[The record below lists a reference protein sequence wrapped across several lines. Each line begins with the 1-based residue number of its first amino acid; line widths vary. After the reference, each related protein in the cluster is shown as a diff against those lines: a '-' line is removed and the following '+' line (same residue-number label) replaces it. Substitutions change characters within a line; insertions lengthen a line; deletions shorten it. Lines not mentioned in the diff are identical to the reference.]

1 MSMTPTG
8 VSYRARYSKYSFG
21 TWPRQ
26 RATLERFFLYGPV
39 FSFHVRGSCLETS
52 PQTADSQH
60 SHGGSQ
66 HFLGALAV
74 QHAVIHTFD
83 LICNGAVV
91 SKLLHI
97 LTESD

>member
-1 MSMTPTG
+1 MAQCSRFMSG
-8 VSYRARYSKYSFG
+8 G
-21 TWPRQ
+21 
-26 RATLERFFLYGPV
+26 
-39 FSFHVRGSCLETS
+39 HVLKQVHKRRIRNILMVVV
-52 PQTADSQH
+52 
-60 SHGGSQ
+60 SQ

-83 LICNGAVV
+83 LIYNGAVV